1 MNILFYRSVIIH
13 ISNSQNLNPNNIN
26 ATNKSIYQAMGASLV
41 RKPQSVDRGSG
52 GMIFNEVEV
61 EQS

>member
-1 MNILFYRSVIIH
+1 
-13 ISNSQNLNPNNIN
+13 
-26 ATNKSIYQAMGASLV
+26 MGASLV